1 MNSNQEAL
9 LSNSGKI
16 TDLFDDNKPIWEAN
30 KVISATN
37 LKVHTNHKDIGKTWD
52 LQKIPISGY
61 ANDKNKFRKLVNITT
76 NVLFGIF
83 KALAANT
90 GDETIYEKYNKSI
103 TTIANIKD
111 NEMEFVIKEA
121 QKFATDNK
129 DALKD
134 YGLTDALM
142 EKYGK
147 EADGYITYLNKPAEA
162 KAIRAAAT
170 QKLVILFKNLR
181 TIYEKE
187 LDNEMMQYK
196 FTEPV
201 FYKQYVKARN
211 IFDNPTHKNSLYGKV
226 TDEET
231 KKPIVDVTV
240 TAKFKAGADIANS
253 VRMTTEKGNYIFK
266 KLEPGIYDI
275 VFEKY
280 NYDTLTIDIEIFKN
294 KGYRRDVKLRKTE

>member
-61 ANDKNKFRKLVNITT
+61 AKDKNKFRKLANTT
-76 NVLFGIF
+76 TDVLFGIF

-90 GDETIYEKYNKSI
+90 GDETIYEKYNKSLSEI
-103 TTIANIKD
+103 KKIKD

-240 TAKFKAGADIANS
+240 TAKFKADADIANS

>member
-61 ANDKNKFRKLVNITT
+61 AKDKNKFRKLANTT
-76 NVLFGIF
+76 TDVLFGIF

-90 GDETIYEKYNKSI
+90 GDETIYEKYNKSLSEI
-103 TTIANIKD
+103 KKIKD

-162 KAIRAAAT
+162 KSNT
-170 QKLVILFKNLR
+170 CSS
-181 TIYEKE
+181 
-187 LDNEMMQYK
+187 
-196 FTEPV
+196 
-201 FYKQYVKARN
+201 
-211 IFDNPTHKNSLYGKV
+211 NP
-226 TDEET
+226 
-231 KKPIVDVTV
+231 
-240 TAKFKAGADIANS
+240 
-253 VRMTTEKGNYIFK
+253 
-266 KLEPGIYDI
+266 
-275 VFEKY
+275 
-280 NYDTLTIDIEIFKN
+280 
-294 KGYRRDVKLRKTE
+294 KTCNTF